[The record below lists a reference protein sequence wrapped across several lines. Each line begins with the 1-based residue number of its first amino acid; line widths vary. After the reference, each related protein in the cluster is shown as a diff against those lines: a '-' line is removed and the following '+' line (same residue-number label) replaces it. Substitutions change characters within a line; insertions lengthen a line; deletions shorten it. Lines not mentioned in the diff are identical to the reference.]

1 MSSRDKILKSINR
14 HLVPAA
20 PLPDM
25 DQAWIQFDNPTEQFL
40 TMLSAVGGRG
50 EVVAN
55 LQAVSAKLHEE
66 PFYDDAKQICSL
78 VPNLDISA
86 DKQVDLNAIEDPH
99 DLADIDFAI
108 VPGEFAVAENGAIWV
123 TDAQVKHKALYFI
136 AQHVVIVVHASDILH
151 NMHEAYPRT
160 GLNTEAFQQTPHFG
174 VFISGPS
181 KTADIEQS
189 LVIGAHG
196 ARSLRVFLVEES
208 FDRAQFK

>member
-1 MSSRDKILKSINR
+1 MSSRDKILNSINK
-14 HLVPAA
+14 HLVPSV

-25 DQAWIQFDNPTEQFL
+25 NQDWIQFDNPTEQFL

-50 EVVAN
+50 EVVPDLAT
-55 LQAVSAKLHEE
+55 VSAKLHEE
-66 PFYDDAKQICSL
+66 PFYNKAAQICSL
-78 VPNLDISA
+78 VPGIEISG
-86 DKQVDLNAIEDPH
+86 DKTIDLNAIDDPH
-99 DLADIDFAI
+99 QLAGIDFAI

-123 TDAQVKHKALYFI
+123 TDASVKHKALYFI
-136 AQHVVIVVHASDILH
+136 AQHVVIVLKASELVH

-160 GLNTEAFQQTPHFG
+160 GLGSDEFRQSPHFG

-196 ARSLRVFLVEES
+196 ARSLLVFLIE
-208 FDRAQFK
+208 D